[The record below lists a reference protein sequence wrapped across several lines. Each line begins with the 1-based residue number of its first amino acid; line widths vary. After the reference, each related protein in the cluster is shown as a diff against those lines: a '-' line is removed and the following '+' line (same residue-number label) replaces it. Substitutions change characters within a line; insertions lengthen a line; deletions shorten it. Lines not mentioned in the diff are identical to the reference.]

1 MALRAIYILFEIPLF
16 FDSPCR
22 YVSWFVLLSVRLHI
36 KIKIEKTPTPF
47 YHCETSIT
55 CLLET
60 LFLVWTLWHCPGP
73 ASLSDTASWDQAW
86 DTWPLSSGNQWT
98 SSSWTI
104 RSWWMWTVTVPDGYV
119 AVSHTSRH
127 LCSSVLSISLIL
139 AVWYFIQFWD
149 GTSGRVWL
157 YDNFIVMRL
166 MLWDYQ
172 KYNLCVIYVD
182 NTVACPKSP
191 AGTYN

>member
-1 MALRAIYILFEIPLF
+1 M
-16 FDSPCR
+16 
-22 YVSWFVLLSVRLHI
+22 
-36 KIKIEKTPTPF
+36 
-47 YHCETSIT
+47 
-55 CLLET
+55 
-60 LFLVWTLWHCPGP
+60 WTLWHCPAP

-98 SSSWTI
+98 SSSWTM
-104 RSWWMWTVTVPDGYV
+104 RSWWMWTITVPDGYI
-119 AVSHTSRH
+119 AVSHTSHH

-191 AGTYN
+191 AGSIIRYRVLARAAGRSIGHALLAVSSSLLASDFPHSSPWQPGDTGHTHHHRGDISQYPTWWGT

>member
-1 MALRAIYILFEIPLF
+1 MWKP
-16 FDSPCR
+16 
-22 YVSWFVLLSVRLHI
+22 
-36 KIKIEKTPTPF
+36 TPTPF
-47 YHCETSIT
+47 YHCETSLT

-104 RSWWMWTVTVPDGYV
+104 RSWWMWTVTVPDGYI
-119 AVSHTSRH
+119 AASHTSRH